1 MNRLSNENSAYLRHA
16 AHQKIDWHPWSD
28 EAFERA
34 EQEDKP
40 VFLSTG
46 AVWCHW
52 CHVMAKECFENEEI
66 ANILNEHFVNIKLD
80 RDEKPDIDRMYQHA
94 AAVMGVGGG
103 WPLSVFLTP
112 DRKPFFG
119 GTYFPPEDRFGRPGF
134 RKVLTAVIELY
145 KTKKNEIS
153 DYTNKVVH
161 ALKPHPVI
169 HEDLQESS
177 LESALEKI
185 LAAVD
190 AQHGGFGTAPKF
202 PMTGALEF
210 LINRYALTKKE
221 SIGFAVKKTVDS
233 MAKGGFHDQI
243 QGGFH
248 RYSTD
253 EAWIVPHFEKMA
265 DDNAWLLRNYIDAYA
280 VFGLEYF
287 REVAEGIINFI
298 QEVLS
303 DPDGGFYA
311 SQDADITP
319 DDEGGYF
326 TWTDEDFKQVLND
339 EEYRVLSLHLLHD
352 RGEMHHDV
360 SKKVLFVSVEEDEIS
375 QKLKMDREKLKEII
389 NSGKNK
395 LLGKRK
401 TRETPF
407 IDKTCY
413 TSLNGML
420 IAAFLKASR
429 ILGDNSIKIFALRSI
444 DRVMKRF
451 FVGNELF
458 HSEGVK
464 ALLDDYVN
472 FGEALVTAYEVTG
485 ESNYLKKA
493 DDLLETCLEKLW
505 DSEEGGFFET
515 ETRLIDT
522 RLKGIEDVSHPSSN
536 ALGIRLLLKLYQLT
550 EKEKYLQYAEK
561 SLKAFSSRA
570 KSQTLIAGYYFAALD
585 EYFHMLK
592 LTLHTSDRQLIDTAL
607 SFYSPYASIAYGED
621 KGFVLPCIKTRCL
634 EPISDV
640 HELKQFLS
648 KSPLSY

>member
-1 MNRLSNENSAYLRHA
+1 MNRLSKEKSAYLKHA
-16 AHQKIDWHPWSD
+16 AHQKIDWYPWGD
-28 EAFERA
+28 KAFEKA
-34 EQEDKP
+34 EREDRP

-52 CHVMAKECFENEEI
+52 CHVMAKESFENEEI
-66 ANILNEHFVNIKLD
+66 AHILNEHFVNIKLD
-80 RDEKPDIDRMYQHA
+80 RDENPDIDRMYQHA

-112 DRKPFFG
+112 DRRPFFG

-134 RKVLTAVIELY
+134 KKVLKAVIDLY
-145 KTKKNEIS
+145 KTKKDEIS
-153 DYTNKVVH
+153 DYTSKVVH
-161 ALKPHPVI
+161 ALKPQPVV

-185 LAAVD
+185 LSGVD
-190 AQHGGFGTAPKF
+190 TQNGGFGTAPKF

-221 SIGFAVKKTVDS
+221 SIGFAVKKTLES

-253 EAWIVPHFEKMA
+253 EAWIIPHFEKMA

-280 VFGLEYF
+280 VFGHEYF
-287 REVAEGIINFI
+287 RKVATGIINFI
-298 QEVLS
+298 REVLS

-326 TWTDEDFKQVLND
+326 TWTDEDFKHVLSD
-339 EEYRVLSLHLLHD
+339 EEHRVLTLHLLNEK
-352 RGEMHHDV
+352 GAMHHDE
-360 SKKVLFVSVEEDEIS
+360 SKRVLFVSVEEGEIV
-375 QKLKMDREKLKEII
+375 QKLKMDREKVKKII

-395 LLGKRK
+395 LLEKRK

-407 IDKTCY
+407 VDKTCY

-420 IAAFLKASR
+420 ITAFLKASR
-429 ILGDNSIKIFALRSI
+429 ILRDNGIKDFALKSI
-444 DRVMKRF
+444 DRVLKSYF
-451 FVGNELF
+451 IENELF

-464 ALLDDYVN
+464 ALLDDFVN
-472 FGEALVTAYEVTG
+472 FGEALVTAYEITG
-485 ESNYLKKA
+485 DSAYLEKA
-493 DDLLETCLEKLW
+493 DDLLEMCIQKLW
-505 DSEEGGFFET
+505 DNDEGGFFET
-515 ETRLIDT
+515 ETRIIDT

-536 ALGIRLLLKLYQLT
+536 ALGVRLLLKLYQLT

-561 SLKAFSSRA
+561 ALKAFYLRA
-570 KSQTLIAGYYFAALD
+570 KSQSLISGYYFAALD

-592 LTLHTSDRQLIDTAL
+592 LTIHTSDRQLIDTAL
-607 SFYSPYASIAYGED
+607 SLYSPYVSIAYGED
-621 KGFVLPCIKTRCL
+621 RGFVLPCIKTRCL
-634 EPISDV
+634 EPIRSNDD
-640 HELKQFLS
+640 LKQFII
-648 KSPLSY
+648 KRNIT